1 MKFVI
6 IAFKQLQRQKVRSLL
21 TIAGVAVAVA
31 VLISLM
37 GFNRGYQKA
46 LNNDVEKLGYQV
58 LITAKG
64 CPYEAAT
71 LMLKGGGGLKYMD
84 QDVYDK
90 IVGDSRIDKITP
102 HLIQSVYDPERN
114 DGQGGIAMFVGIDW
128 KSWQALKP
136 WMKFQKPANKAADSP
151 WFSSEDADE
160 IVMGYEAAEFEQR
173 AVGDK
178 FYIPGINKVV
188 KVVGILDRTGTQD
201 DGAIYA
207 PLKTVQRLFP
217 DVAGKLT
224 GIGIKLKHVE
234 ELPEFEDTYYK
245 IPEIQV
251 VSMTQVKGTIINL
264 ITTAKVLIMSV
275 AAIAIIVAII
285 GVINTILMSVF
296 ERTQEIGIMKA
307 IGASKLDIFR
317 FIWIE
322 TIIICALGGVFGS
335 IIAIVGGSGVEF
347 LVKKVLPY
355 APNGHL
361 VTIGPDLVGLSFL
374 SAIIL
379 GIIAGLYPAFRAASM
394 RPIEAIRSGE

>member
-1 MKFVI
+1 MKFII
-6 IAFKQLQRQKVRSLL
+6 IAFKQLQRQKIRSIL

-37 GFNRGYQKA
+37 GFNRGYQNA

-84 QDVYDK
+84 QSVYDK
-90 IVGDSRIDKITP
+90 IVGDARIDKITP
-102 HLIQSVYDPERN
+102 HLIQPVYEPERN

-136 WMKFQKPANKAADSP
+136 WMKFKLPENKPADSP
-151 WFSSEDADE
+151 WFSSDNADE

-178 FYIPGINKVV
+178 FYIPGINKFV
-188 KVVGILDRTGTQD
+188 KIVGILERTGTQD

-224 GIGIKLKHVE
+224 GIGIKLKQVE
-234 ELPEFEDTYYK
+234 QLPEFEDTYYK

-307 IGASKLDIFR
+307 IGASRLDIFK

-322 TIIICALGGVFGS
+322 TIIICVFGGIS
-335 IIAIVGGSGVEF
+335 GSFIAIIGGRGVEF

-355 APNGHL
+355 APKGQL
-361 VTIGPDLVGLSFL
+361 VTIGSDLVLFSFL
-374 SAIIL
+374 SAILL
-379 GIIAGLYPAFRAASM
+379 GIIAGIYPAFRAASM